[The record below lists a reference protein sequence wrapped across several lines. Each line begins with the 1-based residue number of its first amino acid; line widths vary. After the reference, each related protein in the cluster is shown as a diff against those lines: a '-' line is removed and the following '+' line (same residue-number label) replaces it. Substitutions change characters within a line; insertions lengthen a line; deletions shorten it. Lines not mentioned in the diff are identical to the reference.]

1 MKMIWFTVFE
11 KERKSADKFQLERAS
26 KKVNETVL
34 PISWKKLRM
43 SWIDFEKILIVKIN
57 DILMGIVSSMKAAY
71 HTMFRLVG

>member
-34 PISWKKLRM
+34 PISWKKRLM
-43 SWIDFEKILIVKIN
+43 NWIDFEKILIVKIN
-57 DILMGIVSSMKAAY
+57 DILIE
-71 HTMFRLVG
+71 